1 MIRKYEKDLYVI
13 DERELKMLMEAYI
26 NLNALECAGVD
37 NWENYGNALD
47 EYYEDNRKTKPN
59 YNINDDIQDWLT
71 RVKNDTFFSNIS
83 SS

>member
-13 DERELKMLMEAYI
+13 DERELKMFMEAYI

-37 NWENYGNALD
+37 NWENYGTALD
-47 EYYEDNRKTKPN
+47 EYYSDNRKTKPN

-71 RVKNDTFFSNIS
+71 RIKNDTFFSNIS

>member
-37 NWENYGNALD
+37 NWENYDNALD
-47 EYYEDNRKTKPN
+47 DYYEDNRKNKPD
-59 YNINDDIQDWLT
+59 YNINDDIQD
-71 RVKNDTFFSNIS
+71 
-83 SS
+83 